1 MAVPFR
7 SRRKRDPARVSERDP
22 KKNFGLMNNSEYK
35 IVIYGIKKTET
46 NPLRSADNSQDT
58 SDE

>member
-1 MAVPFR
+1 
-7 SRRKRDPARVSERDP
+7 
-22 KKNFGLMNNSEYK
+22 MNNSEYK